1 MRKATSWNQG
11 NSVWILLIGTPEE
24 NRKVEH
30 YANRHL
36 EWVRKTKYRPE
47 GFDGMIG
54 ETN

>member
-1 MRKATSWNQG
+1 MA
-11 NSVWILLIGTPEE
+11 WIFFSSS
-24 NRKVEH
+24 
-30 YANRHL
+30 YANRQL

>member
-1 MRKATSWNQG
+1 MDIFS
-11 NSVWILLIGTPEE
+11 SS
-24 NRKVEH
+24 

-47 GFDGMIG
+47 SFAGMID